1 MINLYMRKWDL
12 HAMNKCERNSKLSS
26 WVITSVFLVN
36 NELSLV
42 IAVYSWWATTISLH
56 ICTLYVDWLS
66 AYIDEL

>member
-1 MINLYMRKWDL
+1 MSKCDL
-12 HAMNKCERNSKLSS
+12 HAMNKCERNSKLSA
-26 WVITSVFLVN
+26 WVIKSVFLVN

-42 IAVYSWWATTISLH
+42 IAVNSWLATTISSP